1 MSATWGNS
9 EKIYS
14 LGVLP
19 LVGPKAEGL
28 VIDAACEVE
37 VKTLSY
43 VQLITVQ
50 KKLAS
55 PLSLQGGRKGVV
67 RI

>member
-1 MSATWGNS
+1 
-9 EKIYS
+9 
-14 LGVLP
+14 
-19 LVGPKAEGL
+19 
-28 VIDAACEVE
+28 VE

-43 VQLITVQ
+43 DQLIKVQ
-50 KKLAS
+50 EKLAS